1 MILTEVFQAENISK
15 TATIYLKAPVDIVF
29 PLFGPFEEKKWA
41 DGWNPDLLYPHQEK
55 VAVGVS
61 FTTEGNRFE
70 GPYTWRINQY
80 DTSSFQIQYFV
91 FTPNRHWT
99 IDIVCSATESNQTT
113 AQITFTFTGQNP
125 EGNRFNQAAL
135 EEMFESNLQD
145 WEKAINHYLT
155 TGSTLVV

>member
-70 GPYTWRINQY
+70 GPYTWRINEY
-80 DTSSFQIQYFV
+80 DASAFRPICTSCDDGYILINNTCQARLNTISFCNTYSS
-91 FTPNRHWT
+91 TSDT
-99 IDIVCSATESNQTT
+99 CGECAS
-113 AQITFTFTGQNP
+113 GK
-125 EGNRFNQAAL
+125 AL
-135 EEMFESNLQD
+135 TND
-145 WEKAINHYLT
+145 GT
-155 TGSTLVV
+155 